1 MNKKWVCIDNN
12 KLEDELIVGK
22 VYTELADAWV
32 DQFCILI
39 KNELGFVQEYYQ
51 PLRFVTID
59 EWREM
64 QLKKL
69 DL

>member
-12 KLEDELIVGK
+12 KQEDELIVGK
-22 VYTELADAWV
+22 VYTELGDTWIDA
-32 DQFCILI
+32 FFILI

-51 PLRFVTID
+51 PTRFVSLD

>member
-1 MNKKWVCIDNN
+1 MNKKWVCIDNR
-12 KLEDELIVGK
+12 KYEDELILNK
-22 VYTELADAWV
+22 VYTELGDAWV
-32 DQFCILI
+32 DLYCILI
-39 KNELGFVQEYYQ
+39 KNELGLVSEYYQ

>member
-12 KLEDELIVGK
+12 KQEDELIVGK
-22 VYTELADAWV
+22 VYTELADTWIDA
-32 DQFCILI
+32 FCILI

-51 PLRFVTID
+51 PTRFVSLD